1 MVTNA
6 LSSIIEK
13 ASAQREHQPY
23 RTPAD
28 EWASPCEISRDQDWV
43 YWQPVPQV
51 PAVNFRGLENAIGA
65 PIHPDISAFYSSFWS
80 GTIETTSQE
89 GHVSLIQLWNE
100 DDFERLIGNLVG
112 HYLEQ
117 RRANRD
123 FTVFFATTEP
133 DSELFLSIDNSSG
146 VVFLEEPGQPPL
158 RKIDTNI
165 TAFLNRLEAIN
176 SDPVVY

>member
-1 MVTNA
+1 MVSNA

-13 ASAQREHQPY
+13 ALIQRHHQPF

-28 EWASPCEISRDQDWV
+28 EWVSPCETSRDQDWV
-43 YWQPVPQV
+43 YWQPVAQDPPV
-51 PAVNFRGLENAIGA
+51 SFRGLENAIEA

-80 GTIETTSQE
+80 GPIETASQE

-100 DDFERLIGNLVG
+100 DDFERLVGNLVG

-117 RRANRD
+117 RRANRN

-158 RKIDTNI
+158 RVIDTDL
-165 TAFLNRLEAIN
+165 TGFLNRLEAID
-176 SDPVVY
+176 SDPAIY